1 MENVLTDYD
10 AWAIALILGVAML
23 VTWGFGLWL
32 GRRRRTADGKPAE
45 SKFDDAS
52 VALLSLLLAFTFS
65 MSLGKHD
72 ERRKMVV
79 ADSNAIGDF
88 YTCASLLKDP
98 VRTRLQSVIRDYAR
112 FRIDLAR
119 RPPDRQTV
127 ENALVQ
133 IQQMHGQMTD
143 LVAEAVGSGTPIAV
157 SLTNT
162 LNGVTSSH
170 ATRLAAVNDRLPL
183 SIVLLLFTSGVA
195 STLLI
200 GREQG
205 AAHDAELIGTLAF
218 ILLVTFAVF
227 VTLDLNQPQRGL
239 ITVSQEPLR
248 RLLSSMSN

>member
-72 ERRKMVV
+72 ERRRMVV

-98 VRTRLQSVIRDYAR
+98 VRTRWQSVIRDYAR

-127 ENALVQ
+127 
-133 IQQMHGQMTD
+133 
-143 LVAEAVGSGTPIAV
+143 
-157 SLTNT
+157 
-162 LNGVTSSH
+162 
-170 ATRLAAVNDRLPL
+170 
-183 SIVLLLFTSGVA
+183 
-195 STLLI
+195 
-200 GREQG
+200 
-205 AAHDAELIGTLAF
+205 
-218 ILLVTFAVF
+218 
-227 VTLDLNQPQRGL
+227 
-239 ITVSQEPLR
+239 
-248 RLLSSMSN
+248 

>member
-1 MENVLTDYD
+1 MEDVLTDYD
-10 AWAIALILGVAML
+10 AWAIALVLGVAML
-23 VTWGFGLWL
+23 ATWGIGLWL
-32 GRRRRTADGKPAE
+32 GRGRRTANGKLAD

-72 ERRKMVV
+72 ERRRMVV

-98 VRTRLQSVIRDYAR
+98 VRTRLQSIIRDYAR
-112 FRIDLAR
+112 FRLDLAR

-127 ENALVQ
+127 ENALVR
-133 IQQMHGQMTD
+133 IQQMHGQMTNF
-143 LVAEAVGSGTPIAV
+143 VAEAVSSGTPIAV

-170 ATRLAAVNDRLPL
+170 ASRLAAAKDRLPL
-183 SIVLLLFTSGVA
+183 SIVLLLFTSGMA

-205 AAHDAELIGTLAF
+205 AAHDAELMGTLAF
-218 ILLVTFAVF
+218 IVMVAFVVF
-227 VTLDLNQPQRGL
+227 VTLDLNQPQSGL
-239 ITVSQEPLR
+239 IRVSQEPLL
-248 RLLSSMSN
+248 RLLSSMNN